1 MRFLRWRLDNTS
13 IAPGASG
20 GGREVTGN
28 RNLAL
33 LTVFATFASGLGA
46 ILLNRVACFA
56 ENPVVQTTLINEI
69 EKKPLA
75 DPGKSFQGP
84 LTELTTHE
92 TALAAALRKDV
103 DRLAGEIGERS
114 MAKYAKL
121 VEAARFIETSF
132 QADGFQVGQQ
142 TYELRGRKCANL
154 EVEIRG
160 TNAQAEI
167 FIVGAHY
174 DAVAGAPGANDNGS
188 GVAALLALGRAFG
201 GRQAERT
208 LRLVAFANE
217 EPPYFQEPGMGS
229 LHYAKRCK
237 ERKENVVGMVS
248 VETIGYYTDAP
259 DSQHYPPP
267 LGMIYPS
274 TGNFIA
280 FVANPQSESLVRTA
294 ATSFRKHAKFPS
306 QWGVAPAFI
315 PGVGWSDHWSFWE
328 QGYQGI
334 MITDTALFRY
344 PHYHKLSD
352 TPDKLDYPRMAR
364 VVAGIEQMVGDLV
377 GIQAKPPEMTR
388 AK

>member
-1 MRFLRWRLDNTS
+1 MRFLRWRLENTS

-33 LTVFATFASGLGA
+33 LAVFATFAGGLGA
-46 ILLNRVACFA
+46 ILLDRVACFA

-84 LTELTTHE
+84 LTELTAQE
-92 TALAAALRKDV
+92 AALATALRKDV

-132 QADGFQVGQQ
+132 QTDGFQVGQQ

-154 EVEIRG
+154 EVEIKG
-160 TNAQAEI
+160 TKSPAEI

-201 GRQAERT
+201 GRQSTRT

-267 LGMIYPS
+267 MGMIYPS

-364 VVAGIEQMVGDLV
+364 VVAGIEQMVGDLAGV
-377 GIQAKPPEMTR
+377 GR
-388 AK
+388 

>member
-1 MRFLRWRLDNTS
+1 V
-13 IAPGASG
+13 A
-20 GGREVTGN
+20 GN
-28 RNLAL
+28 GNLVRSAVL
-33 LTVFATFASGLGA
+33 ATMASGLGA
-46 ILLNRVACFA
+46 VLLDRAACFA
-56 ENPVVQTTLINEI
+56 ETPVIQTTLINDI

-75 DPGKSFQGP
+75 DPGQSFKGP
-84 LTELTTHE
+84 LAELTAHE
-92 TALAAALRKDV
+92 AALAAAMRKDV
-103 DRLAGEIGERS
+103 ERLAGEIGERS

-121 VEAARFIETSF
+121 VEAAAFIEKSF
-132 QADGFQVGQQ
+132 QADGFQVGRQ
-142 TYELRGRKCANL
+142 TYEVRGRKCANL
-154 EVEIRG
+154 EVEIKG
-160 TNAQAEI
+160 TKSPSEI

-201 GRQAERT
+201 GRQSDRT

-267 LGMIYPS
+267 LGLMYPS

-280 FVANPQSESLVRTA
+280 FVANPQSEPLVRA
-294 ATSFRKHAKFPS
+294 AAASFRTHAKFPS

-364 VVAGIEQMVGDLV
+364 VVAGIERMVGDLT
-377 GIQAKPPEMTR
+377 GAGR
-388 AK
+388 